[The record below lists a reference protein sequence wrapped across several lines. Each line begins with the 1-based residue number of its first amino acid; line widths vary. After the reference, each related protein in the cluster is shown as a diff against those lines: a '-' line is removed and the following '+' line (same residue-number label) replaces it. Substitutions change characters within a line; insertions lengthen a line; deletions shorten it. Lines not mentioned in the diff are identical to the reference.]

1 MSIDNNNDQKAVQIN
16 PSQTAAIA
24 VAEQAKA
31 LVFAH
36 YELALR
42 RPRDIEQSRQSLL
55 KECKRPSFAAIAR
68 YNKPIGKGI
77 TGPSIRFAEACIRL
91 YRNVMVTTQ
100 TVFDDE
106 ERRIINVKCVDVEEN
121 VSYNQDVTITKT
133 VERRS
138 IKAGEQPLKTRLNS
152 QGAMLYILPA
162 TDDDILNKQNALVSK
177 AIRTLGLRLIPA
189 DIIDE
194 CMDVVVETQN
204 KQDAVDPD
212 AAKRKMLDAFAGLGV
227 SAADIAVYL
236 AHPAD
241 VLTPKEL
248 ADLRGIFQAIKDG
261 ELSWR
266 EVIDK
271 GPIVDETKQADQK
284 KGVAGAQ
291 AKLDKGKEV
300 KAPST
305 ATETKIASPIR
316 DPGVDAEEPLP
327 Y

>member
-1 MSIDNNNDQKAVQIN
+1 MSLEKEDTKSIQIN
-16 PSQTAAIA
+16 PTQTAAIA

-31 LVFAH
+31 LVFSH

-42 RPRDIEQSRQSLL
+42 RPRDIEQTRQSLL

-91 YRNVMVTTQ
+91 YRNVVVMTQ
-100 TVFDDE
+100 TVFDDD
-106 ERRIINVKCVDVEEN
+106 ERRIINVKCMDVEEN
-121 VSYNQDVTITKT
+121 VSYNQDVTVTKT

-138 IKAGEQPLKTRLNS
+138 IKAGDTPIKTRLNS
-152 QGAMLYILPA
+152 KSEMLYILPA

-194 CMDVVVETQN
+194 CMEIVVETQN

-212 AAKRKMLDAFAGLGV
+212 AAKRKMLDAFAGIGV

-236 AHPAD
+236 SHPAD

-266 EVIDK
+266 DVIDK
-271 GPIVDETKQADQK
+271 GQVQDETKPTDLK
-284 KGVAGAQ
+284 KGIARVQ
-291 AKLDKGKEV
+291 AKLDMS
-300 KAPST
+300 KAAPVQP
-305 ATETKIASPIR
+305 AQEPGQDDEPPMTEEQKAF
-316 DPGVDAEEPLP
+316 VAKL
-327 Y
+327 